1 MTDQYVEAASD
12 EQIDAAVALSL
23 RLWSEAPSRPL
34 IQAVSIAVT
43 QTFCNCV
50 TGSEDAIEH
59 HLSAMHGALLAEVL
73 ARAASHARQAT
84 RVADADIR
92 ELRETE
98 YGSDAVDLSSELS
111 FPASDPPA
119 WMGR

>member
-1 MTDQYVEAASD
+1 MTDQYVDAASD
-12 EQIDAAVALSL
+12 ERIEAAVALTLQL
-23 RLWSEAPSRPL
+23 RSQAPSRSL
-34 IQAVSIAVT
+34 KEAVFSAVE

-59 HLSAMHGALLAEVL
+59 HLSAVHGALLTEVL
-73 ARAASHARQAT
+73 QRASERT
-84 RVADADIR
+84 LLSPDREKGWDRVDRA
-92 ELRETE
+92 
-98 YGSDAVDLSSELS
+98 SDAS